1 MPRLPSA
8 EARGALVQPFAD
20 DACVAQR
27 PCRGLTCPP
36 LWYAQPTSDK
46 RERCACECVRK
57 PPQRSPSLHTTN
69 ASETAPPALLHQA
82 WKTRRVESM
91 ATPIAACVRS
101 WREVNPWLR
110 QHVFD
115 DNRSALFVRRHYPQW
130 ASLYFD
136 GLQRVVERMDV
147 FRYLVVHHYGGWWA
161 DVDGARTSVP
171 LCQAPAERRAR
182 LALLQRTPCAR

>member
-1 MPRLPSA
+1 MPGIVESLLSPA
-8 EARGALVQPFAD
+8 ACPF
-20 DACVAQR
+20 DACA
-27 PCRGLTCPP
+27 GLGCPAP
-36 LWYAQPTSDK
+36 EWEAYAKPDIC
-46 RERCACECVRK
+46 ECACRRAVR
-57 PPQRSPSLHTTN
+57 PPPM
-69 ASETAPPALLHQA
+69 LHQA